1 MAGIMFD
8 WLDSDRKTAAL
19 PERVRLAIRE
29 QQDRSERII
38 GWFQLGVVLFIA
50 TLYFLAPKTFTD
62 EAAFAPV
69 PWALASYFVL
79 TVIRLVWAHKTRLPG
94 WSLAISVVFDM
105 GLLMVLIWSFHL
117 QYAQPPSFYLKAPTL
132 LWVFIFIALRAL
144 RFEASYVLLAG
155 FVAAVL
161 WSAMVV
167 YVVFVDPED
176 MMITRDFVQYMTSN
190 SVLIGAEVEK
200 IISILAVTTIIAVAL
215 QRAKGLLVRSVAE
228 QTAAQEL
235 SRFFAPEIAQKIKA
249 SEKEIHAGS
258 GEMREAAILNL
269 DMRGFTKLAADAP
282 PEVVIGLLS
291 DYQAKVVPVI
301 QKHGGSIDKFLGDG
315 IMATFGAAV
324 PTETYA
330 ADSLRAIEEAIA
342 VAEAWRAEC
351 EAAGKPCPRVNGAV
365 ATGPILFGAVGDET
379 RLEFTVI
386 GDAVNL
392 SAKLEKENKERGV
405 AAICD
410 AKTYDLALA
419 QGYQPPAP
427 REKVPGIEVGG
438 VGPPGRFGGPGA
450 LKEAGQGAPAVKL
463 ITLWVF
469 SFSGRKRRVSS

>member
-1 MAGIMFD
+1 MATISQELPSIPKGAAMLGSIF
-8 WLDSDRKTAAL
+8 SDRDLAGL
-19 PERVRLAIRE
+19 PERVRVAIRD

-38 GWFQLGVVLFIA
+38 GWFQLGVVLFIG

-62 EAAFAPV
+62 DADFAPV
-69 PWALASYFVL
+69 PWALSTYFLL
-79 TVIRLVWAHKTRLPG
+79 TVIRLVWAHRGRLPG

-105 GLLMVLIWSFHL
+105 GLLMTLIWSFHL

-144 RFEASYVLLAG
+144 RFDWRYVAWAG
-155 FVAAVL
+155 FVAATL
-161 WSAMVV
+161 WSILVV
-167 YVVFVDPED
+167 YVIFIDPED

-190 SVLIGAEVEK
+190 SVLVGAEVEK

-215 QRAKGLLVRSVAE
+215 RRARGLLVRSVTE

-235 SRFFAPEIAQKIKA
+235 SRFFAPEIADKIKTA
-249 SEKEIHAGS
+249 QQEIHAGT
-258 GEMREAAILNL
+258 GEMRDAAILNL
-269 DMRGFTKLAADAP
+269 DMRGFTRLAGDAP

-330 ADSLRAIEEAIA
+330 ADSLRAIEEAIR

-365 ATGPILFGAVGDET
+365 ATGQILFGAVGDET

-392 SAKLEKENKERGV
+392 SAKLEKENKARGV
-405 AAICD
+405 SAICD
-410 AKTYDLALA
+410 AKTYELALA
-419 QGYQPPAP
+419 QGYQPDGP
-427 REKVPGIEVGG
+427 REQVAGSDIGG
-438 VGPPGRFGGPGA
+438 VGHPVDLVVLAR
-450 LKEAGQGAPAVKL
+450 
-463 ITLWVF
+463 
-469 SFSGRKRRVSS
+469 